1 MNDENK
7 KILASILNKRP
18 EDIQWSTLVSGYDKF
33 EVKLKGQLNPVIVT
47 GQDIAI
53 ARRAQENK
61 YEYKEINS

>member
-1 MNDENK
+1 MDEENK
-7 KILASILNKRP
+7 KILAAVLNKRP

-33 EVKLKGQLNPVIVT
+33 EVKLKGQLNPVVVT

-61 YEYKEINS
+61 